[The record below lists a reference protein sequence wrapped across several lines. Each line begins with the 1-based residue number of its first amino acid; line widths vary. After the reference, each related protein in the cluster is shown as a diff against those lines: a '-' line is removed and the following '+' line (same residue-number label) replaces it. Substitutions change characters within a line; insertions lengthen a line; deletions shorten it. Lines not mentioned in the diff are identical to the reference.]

1 MLEKYLYFGN
11 KTARSLALT
20 ASESNVQT
28 WTLTT
33 GLVDPIPDGVANT
46 STIFT
51 NGTLT
56 AELQN
61 LHLASSTAE
70 HGAGSILVGSVAD
83 DDDHVLG
90 SYYRENG
97 LNVDDG
103 KLMIHPSALSYDG
116 TNLVTLKTVAQDPV
130 YGITNSSTTTEND
143 VTFVLEKPV
152 LAGDA
157 NVWPASA
164 FLGVEMVDNDT
175 ADIYFAPQT
184 GDGLGNGADKVRVS
198 YTAGNFKA
206 LGDMLHSIINNNRYQ
221 AGMVVVADEWTG
233 VYAENNKVG
242 ITAVDSITLDS

>member
-20 ASESNVQT
+20 ESESSVQT
-28 WTLTT
+28 YTLTT

-46 STIFT
+46 NTIFA

-61 LHLASSTAE
+61 LHLD
-70 HGAGSILVGSVAD
+70 GSGDQHVVGSHYTTNA
-83 DDDHVLG
+83 
-90 SYYRENG
+90 
-97 LNVDDG
+97 VDDG
-103 KLMIHPSALSYDG
+103 KLMIHPNALSYDG
-116 TNLVTLKTVAQDPV
+116 TNLVTVKTVAQDPV
-130 YGITNSSTTTEND
+130 YGVTNSSTVGEND
-143 VTFVLEKPV
+143 ITFVLEKPV

-206 LGDMLHSIINNNRYQ
+206 LGDMLHSIINDNRYQ